1 MPLGLFG
8 ALFVALSYVAAG
20 YVIGEAISRVSNRK
34 RATPLQV
41 LAAFAYGLS
50 IITFSLAA
58 GGIDIGLYSL
68 VGLVVGAAMAVNP
81 FR

>member
-1 MPLGLFG
+1 MDPRFRGCDRWGGCFGIRLVAGLAQISYKSKNFFAEGRQPL
-8 ALFVALSYVAAG
+8 
-20 YVIGEAISRVSNRK
+20 R
-34 RATPLQV
+34 
-41 LAAFAYGLS
+41 

>member
-1 MPLGLFG
+1 MDPRFRRCYRWGGCFGIRLVAGL
-8 ALFVALSYVAAG
+8 AQISYKSKNFFQRG
-20 YVIGEAISRVSNRK
+20 DNPS
-34 RATPLQV
+34 
-41 LAAFAYGLS
+41 S

-68 VGLVVGAAMAVNP
+68 VGLVVGVAMAVNP